1 MIVSHPS
8 NLARLIEFYGGHIYD
23 ERDGKTKRITLAG
36 KIDKMPNLEEMRE
49 DIYSVSISNELHYKT
64 IRSVYDKYNI
74 ILDPH
79 GAVGWCSYEEYK
91 KGDHS
96 EPAVIYETADPGK
109 FPEDI
114 ERAIGVHPEVPE
126 GIRRQQS
133 LEERIF
139 RIKTPSW
146 TDDTGAKGMSEKQYI
161 EVREKVKAL
170 FKSNRG

>member
-49 DIYSVSISNELHYKT
+49 DIYSASISNELYYKT

-79 GAVGWCSYEEYK
+79 GAVGWSSYEEYK

-133 LEERIF
+133 IEERIF
-139 RIKTPSW
+139 RIETPSW

-161 EVREKVKAL
+161 EVKEKIKIL
-170 FKSNRG
+170 FKGNR